1 MSISL
6 HGELSLPF
14 GCIMYIRMYCVIM
27 KLQNVK
33 FAYEM
38 VREILGGKSGISGD
52 ENEFFLRKM
61 MSDNHCLKK
70 FLS

>member
-14 GCIMYIRMYCVIM
+14 GCIMFVRMYCVIM
-27 KLQNVK
+27 VLQNVK

-38 VREILGGKSGISGD
+38 VREILGGSRGEAPREKIRVFS
-52 ENEFFLRKM
+52 
-61 MSDNHCLKK
+61 
-70 FLS
+70 